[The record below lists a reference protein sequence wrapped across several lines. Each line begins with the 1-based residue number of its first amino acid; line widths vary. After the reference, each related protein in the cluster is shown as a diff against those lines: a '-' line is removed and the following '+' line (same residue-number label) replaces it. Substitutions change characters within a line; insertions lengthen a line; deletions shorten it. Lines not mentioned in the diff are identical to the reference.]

1 MTSPTSD
8 SRISVYNRKKDV
20 NIFLTDF
27 GLTVVAWMGDRAHEM
42 EVEVEVELPTM
53 VIKDIRGKMI
63 RIPRDI
69 CADALPVLKQAVGMT
84 IKRGLSVM
92 MEETIG
98 GKAGCSHLT
107 NLVMEACYCSFQGV
121 YTKSME
127 IAGDILEE
135 MTDPERMRSFITL
148 RPQMVDSCITY
159 SEGSRL
165 IKDAREL
172 SDTDKVDK
180 LVGRF
185 VDAYA
190 AKSK

>member
-1 MTSPTSD
+1 MTSPTSGT
-8 SRISVYNRKKDV
+8 RTSVYNRKKDV
-20 NIFLTDF
+20 DIFLTDF

-42 EVEVEVELPTM
+42 EVELDVELPSM

-63 RIPRDI
+63 RIPRKV
-69 CADALPVLKQAVGMT
+69 CAGALPTLKQAVGMT

-98 GKAGCSHLT
+98 GKIGCSHLT

-121 YTKSME
+121 YSKSLE

-135 MTDPERMRSFITL
+135 MTDVERMSAFITL
-148 RPQMVDSCITY
+148 RPQMIDSCVAYTEESGI
-159 SEGSRL
+159 L
-165 IKDAREL
+165 KDARGLKE
-172 SDTDKVDK
+172 TEKVTK
-180 LVGRF
+180 LIKRF

-190 AKSK
+190 KK

>member
-8 SRISVYNRKKDV
+8 SRTSVYNRKKDV

-27 GLTVVAWMGDRAHEM
+27 GLTVVAKMGDRAHEM
-42 EVEVEVELPTM
+42 EVELDVELPSM

-63 RIPRDI
+63 RIPRKI
-69 CADALPVLKQAVGMT
+69 CAGALPTLKQAVGMT
-84 IKRGLSVM
+84 IKRGLSVK

-121 YTKSME
+121 YTKSVE
-127 IAGDILEE
+127 VAGDIMDE
-135 MTDPERMRSFITL
+135 MTDAEMMRAFITL
-148 RPQMVDSCITY
+148 RPQMVDSCVAY
-159 SEGSRL
+159 SEESGL
-165 IKDAREL
+165 IKDARKL

-180 LVGRF
+180 LIGRF

-190 AKSK
+190 KK